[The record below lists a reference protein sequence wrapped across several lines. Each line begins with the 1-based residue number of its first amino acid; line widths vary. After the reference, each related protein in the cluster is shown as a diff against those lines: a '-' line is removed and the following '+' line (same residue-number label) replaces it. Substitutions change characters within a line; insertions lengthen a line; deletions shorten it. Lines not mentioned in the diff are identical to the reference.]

1 MFADEA
7 RAEELIG
14 RICRQ
19 VNRPIRDV
27 LWRMFEDWPNGDDG
41 LARLDRIVGA
51 MSGAGVFADLL
62 EEMPE
67 VAALFVNMVCTSRHM
82 ADILVQNPELV
93 SLCFDLEVLGRSCDR
108 DEVIQEG
115 QRLIENARNYSHQ
128 LDRLR
133 FLKQERTL
141 VLAMQDIG
149 GILPQSDVW
158 RGVSELAV
166 GLVSLAQK
174 VAWRQFRG
182 PGDFPE
188 DCPLGIICM
197 GKLGGLELNYSSD
210 IDLIFVAEDDFEED
224 SARKYFELFRSA
236 VATRMGRG
244 DLYRV
249 DLRLRPFGSQGPLVS
264 RKSAMERYYDQYAEP
279 WEHLALIRSFVIGN
293 GSEWTEWW
301 DGVRD
306 RFAFGGVR
314 SEMALS
320 NLLMMRKRA
329 EAEAEESDLKRG
341 AGGIRDIELSVQTA
355 QLVAGN
361 EDVDLRGRGTVD
373 MLEVAIDRG
382 LLPDEIGRRFAE
394 HYPFLRMVEHRVQLM
409 DNRQV
414 YALPENDLEREVVAQ
429 SLGFLR
435 ASALE
440 DELAARRRE
449 VRQGFNQIF
458 EPLLGIDR
466 AGWNPELDWVLDMKS
481 GSEYRLVVEENESSR
496 ERLILVSR
504 EAPAAIGQLQQSV
517 SAMEQLLSGEIQED
531 VSATERFERLVER
544 YDREEMARGLR
555 NGWLRAVLR
564 DILGVGDGIG
574 AELSRHYDAAIRVF
588 ASRWGSGS
596 VLGLGS
602 YAASEMSPGSDADL
616 LILVEDGEEAPAV
629 ERSVQAA
636 LLELGKLKGLGV
648 PFSVDFRLRPEG
660 RNGRLVVTYDGLRKY
675 AATFM
680 DVWER
685 FAMGRCR
692 AVVGDS
698 KALGVVND
706 IVYGEEFSAEDFA
719 ALVHMKGRIERERVK
734 PGMQDRHVKLG
745 RGGIDD
751 IQWLLQL
758 GMFRDRERV
767 MELAEV
773 PVGTESR
780 LRFLRDVGFLDLVEY
795 ESLRDGWKHLV
806 RVRERLYLMGIGGD
820 LFPENPDKLAVLGR
834 EFGYDDPNEVLAMHL
849 GHRQRIRGIFEAGL
863 ERVLQ

>member
-1 MFADEA
+1 MFADES

-41 LARLDRIVGA
+41 LARLNRIVGA

-67 VAALFVNMVCTSRHM
+67 VAALFVNLVCTSRHM

-93 SLCFDLEVLGRSCDR
+93 SLCFDLEVLGRSYNR
-108 DEVIQEG
+108 GEVIEEG
-115 QRLIENARNYSHQ
+115 RRLVESARNYSHQ

-149 GILPQSDVW
+149 GILPQPEIW
-158 RGVSELAV
+158 RGVSELAI
-166 GLVSLAQK
+166 GLVSLAQE
-174 VAWRQFRG
+174 VAWRQFQG
-182 PGDFPE
+182 QGHSQK

-210 IDLIFVAEDDFEED
+210 IDLIFVAEDDFDED
-224 SARKYFELFRSA
+224 VARKYCELFRSA
-236 VATRMGRG
+236 VAARMGRG

-264 RKSAMERYYDQYAEP
+264 RKSAIERYYDQYAEP
-279 WEHLALIRSFVIGN
+279 WEHLALIRSFVIGD
-293 GSEWTEWW
+293 GSEWSAWW
-301 DGVRD
+301 EGVRD
-306 RFAFGGVR
+306 RFAFGGMR

-341 AGGIRDIELSVQTA
+341 AGGIRDIELSVQSA
-355 QLVAGN
+355 QLVAGHD
-361 EDVDLRGRGTVD
+361 DVELRGRGTVD
-373 MLEVAIDRG
+373 MLAVVIERG
-382 LLPDEIGRRFAE
+382 LVPEEIGRAFDE

-414 YALPENDLEREVVAQ
+414 YALPENDLEREVVAH

-435 ASALE
+435 AAALE

-458 EPLLGIDR
+458 EPLMGIDR
-466 AGWNPELDWVLDMKS
+466 SGWNPELDWVLEMKS
-481 GSEYRLVVEENESSR
+481 GNEYRIVVEENESSR
-496 ERLILVSR
+496 ERLLRVSR
-504 EAPAAIGQLQQSV
+504 ESPAVISQLQQSA

-544 YDREEMARGLR
+544 YDREEMARRLR

-564 DILGVGDGIG
+564 DTIGFGDGIG
-574 AELSRHYDAAIRVF
+574 SELSRHYDAAIRVF
-588 ASRWGSGS
+588 ASRWGSTS

-602 YAASEMSPGSDADL
+602 YAAGEMSPGSDADL
-616 LILVEDGEEAPAV
+616 LVLVEDVDEAAAA
-629 ERSVQAA
+629 ERSVQSA
-636 LLELGKLKGLGV
+636 LLELGKLRGLGV
-648 PFSVDFRLRPEG
+648 PFAVDFRLRPEG

-680 DVWER
+680 DGWER
-685 FAMGRCR
+685 FALGRCR
-692 AVVGDS
+692 VVVGDP
-698 KALGVVND
+698 KALNVVNEV
-706 IVYGEEFSAEDFA
+706 VYGEKFSTEDFA

-734 PGMQDRHVKLG
+734 PGMQGRHVKLG
-745 RGGIDD
+745 HGGIDD

-758 GMFRDRERV
+758 GMFRNRERV

-773 PVGTESR
+773 PAGTENR
-780 LRFLRDVGFLDLVEY
+780 LRFLRDVGFLDLVEF
-795 ESLRDGWKHLV
+795 ETLREGWMHLV

-849 GHRQRIRGIFEAGL
+849 GHRQRIRGIFETGL
-863 ERVLQ
+863 ERVLR